1 MTITY
6 RDSAPASA
14 LSEFEE
20 RCKAFKVRLQSEDFL
35 RNRGLGNEVGIY
47 TFCYDP
53 RLKAEARR
61 FLDRLKG
68 DPSLPCRIRE
78 ANLYDILLD
87 ICADKRILDA
97 VPKMEEKRGREQL
110 KKRLSSVASAEAFA
124 KRISA
129 EENVPGDVLVI
140 TGVGEVY
147 PFMRVHNV
155 LDNIQHLFENTPV
168 VTPVVV
174 MYPGRFDGQTLSLF
188 GKLTDGN
195 YYRAFDLI

>member
-1 MTITY
+1 MAVTY
-6 RDSAPASA
+6 RDFAPASA
-14 LSEFEE
+14 LSEFEK
-20 RCKAFKVRLQSEDFL
+20 RCGAFKVRLQSEDFL
-35 RNRGLGNEVGIY
+35 HNRGLGNEVGIY

-53 RLKAEARR
+53 RLKTEARR
-61 FLDRLKG
+61 FLDRLEG

-78 ANLYDILLD
+78 VNLYDILID
-87 ICADKRILDA
+87 ICADKRILKA
-97 VPKMEEKRGREQL
+97 VSKMEEKRGREHL
-110 KKRLSSVASAEAFA
+110 RKRLSSVASAEAFA
-124 KRISA
+124 KRMSA
-129 EENVPGDVLVI
+129 EKNVEGDVLVI

-168 VTPVVV
+168 VV

>member
-1 MTITY
+1 MAITY
-6 RDSAPASA
+6 RDPAPASA
-14 LSEFEE
+14 LAEFEE
-20 RCKAFKVRLQSEDFL
+20 RCEAFKSRLQSEDFL

-47 TFCYDP
+47 TFCYDV
-53 RLKAEARR
+53 RLKSEARS
-61 FLDRLKG
+61 FLEKLKG
-68 DPSLPCRIRE
+68 DPALPCRIRE

-97 VPKMEEKRGREQL
+97 VPKMEEKRGREQM
-110 KKRLSSVASAEAFA
+110 KKRLLGVASAEAFA
-124 KRISA
+124 KKMSA
-129 EENVPGDVLVI
+129 EENRPGDVLVI

-147 PFMRVHNV
+147 PFVRVHNV
-155 LDNIQHLFENTPV
+155 LDNIQHLFKN
-168 VTPVVV
+168 TPVVV